1 MNVKDFISK
10 YNNHPVL
17 FIGTGVSLRYINNSY
32 SWDGL
37 LKKVIEDVSGNEELY
52 LNIKSHHQQ
61 GEVYMYPA
69 IAEDVENYF
78 NKTLENDRNGKLKE
92 INDIFFEGMKNGKM

>member
-1 MNVKDFISK
+1 MNVKEFISK

-37 LKKVIEDVSGNEELY
+37 LKKVIEDVSGNEAL
-52 LNIKSHHQQ
+52 LS
-61 GEVYMYPA
+61 
-69 IAEDVENYF
+69 
-78 NKTLENDRNGKLKE
+78 R
-92 INDIFFEGMKNGKM
+92 